1 MLDEDEYLKE
11 VDEDR
16 KRFLL
21 SGVIAVLVIVLV
33 LLAVAYPDVAG
44 QVIEA
49 FFDD

>member
-11 VDEDR
+11 AAEDR

-44 QVIEA
+44 HRGV
-49 FFDD
+49 F